1 MIIYNT
7 ELAASGLESAR
18 LLIKSIRNAPLN
30 NNIRVALMFS
40 LAIVVWF
47 GSGFIKKSDSA
58 EPAITVAENYTKVQ
72 VVSSSQRLF
81 SRTLTMRASTE
92 PNRAVHVLAQVSGKI
107 SAILAE
113 QGSSVTQGQGICEID
128 AEDRHLRLKQAEAA
142 LENATIAYRGALKL
156 KSVGYQSELAI
167 SQANAAL
174 AKAKTN
180 HKRAQIDTE
189 NLRVKAPFG
198 GIVESRP
205 VEIGDF
211 ITPGQKCATVVELS
225 PLKVEALAS
234 ESEIGSLALNA
245 SAEVVIAG
253 KTYSGA
259 RVSFLGRQAN
269 STTKAYR
276 VEALMDN
283 PDQRLRA
290 GVSAQLNVRL
300 AAVQAHL
307 IPASSILLGDRGNS
321 IVRVLLADQTI
332 ASVQIEVVGETREGI
347 WVTGLSKEVV
357 LVTVGQNYIID
368 GERVDPAFAVSRVQ

>member
-1 MIIYNT
+1 M
-7 ELAASGLESAR
+7 
-18 LLIKSIRNAPLN
+18 N
-30 NNIRVALMFS
+30 NNIRFALMFS

-332 ASVQIEVVGETREGI
+332 ASVQIAVVGETREGI